1 MFFSSS
7 CYIEAGGP
15 SVMSTDIDKWISGET
30 DAFFNPGEPQKGS
43 PFWKRIHPVIA
54 IVIAAGCVLIG
65 FVSSSLFSAQA
76 PISARSAHTPA
87 LPVPSRLPAPPTIAA
102 DNQSTFKPVI
112 RLPIEPQ
119 SDLTEQANAFVK
131 SYWQS
136 VEESGDR
143 VLSYLNSIY
152 SPMVTY
158 YGKQLPKEAVLRDKY
173 YFLKRWPIRQTWET
187 ESPTISCNEAAAE
200 CEITGVRKYKAM
212 NVAQG
217 SHASGIVRYAYA
229 IRFSEGSPQIVVE
242 NSKTVR

>member
-1 MFFSSS
+1 
-7 CYIEAGGP
+7 
-15 SVMSTDIDKWISGET
+15 MSTDINKWVSGET
-30 DAFFNPGEPQKGS
+30 DVFFNPGKAQKGP
-43 PFWKRIHPVIA
+43 PFWKRTHSVIA
-54 IVIAAGCVLIG
+54 VVVSAGCALTAIG

-76 PISARSAHTPA
+76 PISAPSAHIPV

-131 SYWQS
+131 SYWRS

-212 NVAQG
+212 NVDQG
-217 SHASGIVRYAYA
+217 SHASGVVRYAYA

>member
-1 MFFSSS
+1 M
-7 CYIEAGGP
+7 EVGGSP
-15 SVMSTDIDKWISGET
+15 VMSTDIDNWISGET
-30 DAFFNPGEPQKGS
+30 DVFFNPGKAQKRN
-43 PFWKRIHPVIA
+43 PFWKRTHYVIA
-54 IVIAAGCVLIG
+54 IVVSTGCVLTVIG

-76 PISARSAHTPA
+76 PISARSAPIPA

-102 DNQSTFKPVI
+102 DNHSTFKPVI
-112 RLPIEPQ
+112 RLPIAPQ
-119 SDLTEQANAFVK
+119 SDLTE
-131 SYWQS
+131 QS

-212 NVAQG
+212 NVDQG
-217 SHASGIVRYAYA
+217 SHASGVVRYAYA